1 MTFGLIR
8 PLRRV
13 PSVLDISLE
22 ELWREGYRAII
33 IDLDNTLVGYRLREP
48 AAEVV
53 AWVRAAQARGFS
65 LAIVSNNVRAWVR
78 SIATFLGIVTYVSNA
93 LKPLP
98 FGLFR
103 AVRHLRVS
111 RKEAIVVG
119 DQVFTDVLGARLLGL
134 AVILTEPILREHAGM
149 GLVRWAERRM
159 LGRIAP
165 PSAGPQEPII

>member
-13 PSVLDISLE
+13 SSVLDISLE
-22 ELWREGYRAII
+22 ELWHDGYRAII

-53 AWVRAAQARGFS
+53 AWVRSAQARGFS
-65 LAIVSNNVRAWVR
+65 LAIVSNNVRAWVS
-78 SIATFLGIVTYVSNA
+78 SIATFLGIVTYVSDA
-93 LKPLP
+93 FKPLP

-111 RKEAIVVG
+111 RKETIVVG
-119 DQVFTDVLGARLLGL
+119 DQVFTDVLGARVLGL
-134 AVILTEPILREHAGM
+134 AAILTDPILREHPGM
-149 GLVRWAERRM
+149 RLVRWCERQI
-159 LGRIAP
+159 LGTMPRSEAGRRS
-165 PSAGPQEPII
+165 PSA